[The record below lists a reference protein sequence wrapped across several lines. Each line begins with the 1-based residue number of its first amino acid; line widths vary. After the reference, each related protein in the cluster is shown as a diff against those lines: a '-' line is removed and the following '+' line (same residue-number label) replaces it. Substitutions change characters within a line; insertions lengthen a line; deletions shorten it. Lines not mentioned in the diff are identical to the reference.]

1 MSVSASPA
9 PPGRS
14 GPIERIPLHERVRQ
28 FVLEG
33 LVAGQWEPG
42 DRIVERRIAL
52 DLGIS
57 QAPVREAM
65 RELET
70 MELVVSA
77 PNKGV
82 RVRELTLDQLRDVY
96 LVRASLERRAVML
109 AAPRMAGNVAALERL
124 LLAMRQAAIEGDTDA
139 QARHG
144 VAFHRTIVHSC
155 GNPVLIR
162 HWDWLGVEAWTRLSL
177 RWLRTELHDNAED
190 HEELVDGLRRG
201 DTHLGRLM
209 ELHVMDYA
217 NESRSAE

>member
-1 MSVSASPA
+1 M
-9 PPGRS
+9 RT
-14 GPIERIPLHERVRQ
+14 

-33 LVAGQWEPG
+33 LVAGRWEPG
-42 DRIVERRIAL
+42 DRIVERRIAIE
-52 DLGIS
+52 LGIS
-57 QAPVREAM
+57 QAPVREAL

-70 MELVVSA
+70 MELVTST

-109 AAPRMAGNVAALERL
+109 AAPRLAGNVAALERH
-124 LLAMRQAAIEGDTDA
+124 LLAMRRAAVEGDIDG
-139 QARHG
+139 QALHG
-144 VAFHRTIVHSC
+144 VAFHRTIVHAC

-177 RWLRTELHDNAED
+177 RWLRTELHSNAED
-190 HEELVDGLRRG
+190 HEEITEGLLRG
-201 DTHLGRLM
+201 DPHLGRLM

-217 NESRSAE
+217 HESRTA